1 MLTGGGVSGREIN
14 MGDAY
19 AREVES
25 FVHMLRT
32 GESDIPARNLALPV
46 RVLNAI
52 EASYTTHNRQCL

>member
-1 MLTGGGVSGREIN
+1 

-25 FVHMLRT
+25 FVKMLRT
-32 GESDIPARNLALPV
+32 GESDMPARNLALPV

-52 EASYTTHNRQCL
+52 EASYTAHNRQCL